1 MTNDKTQG
9 FSPDDAEMEAAI
21 TNAKETFG
29 LFLKAFFS
37 PTEKQKSFLVKVVF
51 VEEEQSEHIWIVD
64 LIFSGQTPRG
74 VIANEPTM
82 PNLKFMQKVEFHP
95 SQITDWMY
103 IEDGYLIGGYTTK
116 VIRKR
121 MNPSERKAFDTSVS
135 YKFREVF

>member
-1 MTNDKTQG
+1 MANENTQG
-9 FSPDDAEMEAAI
+9 FSADDAEIETAI

-29 LFLKAFFS
+29 QFLKAFFN
-37 PTEKQKSFLVKVVF
+37 PTEKRKSFLVKVVF
-51 VEEEQSEHIWIVD
+51 VEGEQAEHIWIAD
-64 LIFSGQTPRG
+64 LAFSGQTPRG
-74 VIANEPTM
+74 VIANEPAI

-121 MNPSERKAFDTSVS
+121 M
-135 YKFREVF
+135 

>member
-1 MTNDKTQG
+1 MTQA
-9 FSPDDAEMEAAI
+9 FSSDDVEMEAAI
-21 TNAKETFG
+21 ANAKETFG

-51 VEEEQSEHIWIVD
+51 VEKEQSEHIWIAD
-64 LIFSGQTPRG
+64 LAFSAQTPCG
-74 VIANEPTM
+74 VVANEPAM

-116 VIRKR
+116 LIRKR
-121 MNPSERKAFDTSVS
+121 MSLSERKTFDASLP
-135 YKFREVF
+135 YKFREAA